1 MLMREIEQLKMENSK
16 AESLFI
22 KKTGELQNKLDEQS
36 RQSLNI
42 IQGLE
47 AKVVEK
53 EGLILKERNFKELR
67 ISGL

>member
-1 MLMREIEQLKMENSK
+1 MLMREIEQLKMENSNV
-16 AESLFI
+16 ESLFI

-42 IQGLE
+42 ITGLE

-53 EGLILKERNFKELR
+53 EGLILKERNVKELR
-67 ISGL
+67 IHSL